1 MSKKKKRG
9 LGKEFTKGLLRENP
23 VFRLVLG
30 TCPTLAVTT
39 SVESALGM
47 GVSAML
53 VLVCSNIVI
62 SALRK
67 IIPNKIRIPA
77 YITVIAAFVTI
88 VQMLVQAFLPQIND
102 QLGIYLPLIVVNCI
116 ILGRAEAF
124 AGKNPVLASAA
135 DGLGMGMGF
144 TAALLCM
151 GIIREL
157 LGSGTLMGYPVLSGS
172 IEPMIIFI
180 LPPGGFFVFGMLI
193 AVTNRLVERKG
204 GKPAELDSCAS
215 CPMAAQCKIQEQK
228 ALEAEKC
235 KAVPKVKPPAGGAV
249 EEAAPDQKGGDAQ

>member
-1 MSKKKKRG
+1 MSKKSKQH

-53 VLVCSNIVI
+53 VLVCSNVVI

-88 VQMLVQAFLPQIND
+88 VQMLVKAFLPQID
-102 QLGIYLPLIVVNCI
+102 EQLGIYLPLIVVNCI

-135 DGLGMGMGF
+135 DGLGMGIGF

-157 LGSGTLMGYPVLSGS
+157 LGSGTLLGYPVLAGH

-204 GKPAELDSCAS
+204 GKPATLNGCES
-215 CPMAAQCKIQEQK
+215 CPMANQCKIQEQK
-228 ALEAEKC
+228 KLEAERK
-235 KAVPKVKPPAGGAV
+235 KSAPKVTPPAGAV
-249 EEAAPDQKGGDAQ
+249 EENAPDQEGGVQQ

>member
-1 MSKKKKRG
+1 MSKPKGQRI
-9 LGKEFTKGLLRENP
+9 GKEFAKGLLRENP

-47 GVSAML
+47 GLSAML
-53 VLVCSNIVI
+53 VLVCSNVVI
-62 SALRK
+62 SAMRK

-88 VQMLVQAFLPQIND
+88 VQMLVKAFLPQIND

-135 DGLGMGMGF
+135 DGLGMGIGF

-157 LGSGTLMGYPVLSGS
+157 FGSGTLLGYPVLPDSL
-172 IEPMIIFI
+172 EPMILFI

-204 GKPAELDSCAS
+204 GKPAALDGCES
-215 CPMAAQCKIQEQK
+215 CPMAAQCAIQAEKEEQK
-228 ALEAEKC
+228 K
-235 KAVPKVKPPAGGAV
+235 KARPAGRVTPRPGAV
-249 EEAAPDQKGGDAQ
+249 EEKPANTEGGVQP